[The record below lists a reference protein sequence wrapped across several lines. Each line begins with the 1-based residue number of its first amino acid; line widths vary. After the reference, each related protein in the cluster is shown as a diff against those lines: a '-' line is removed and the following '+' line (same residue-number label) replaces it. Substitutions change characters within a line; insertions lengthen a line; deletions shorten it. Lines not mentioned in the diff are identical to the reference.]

1 MRQSVGDDKQ
11 RHVQL
16 EVVGCDLVEDLLVD
30 SDLRRLIFY
39 DSNGLQLI
47 VEDYRIASF
56 FHGIDINCNFVSDKR
71 NGKLFFFGQKL
82 HHILAHPLFWSQGDE
97 FFSAFIED
105 GAFACFVFH
114 PKIIFRKIKF
124 CHFSYLCELQ
134 LQK

>member
-1 MRQSVGDDKQ
+1 MSQSVGDDKQ

-16 EVVGCDLVEDLLVD
+16 EIIGCYLVENLLID
-30 SDLRRLIFY
+30 SDLRSFILY
-39 DSNGLQLI
+39 DSNGAQLAI
-47 VEDYRIASF
+47 EDYRVASF
-56 FHGIDINCNFVSDKR
+56 LHGVDFYGNLVGDKR
-71 NGKLFFFGQKL
+71 DGELFFVGQKL
-82 HHILAHPLFWSQGDE
+82 HHILSHPFFRSQGDE

-105 GAFACFVFH
+105 GVFACFVFH